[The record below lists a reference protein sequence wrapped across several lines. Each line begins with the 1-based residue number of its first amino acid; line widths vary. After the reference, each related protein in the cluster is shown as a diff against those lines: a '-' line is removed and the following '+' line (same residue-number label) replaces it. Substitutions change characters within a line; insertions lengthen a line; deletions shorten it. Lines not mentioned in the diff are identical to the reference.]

1 MLRYCVLLRVL
12 RLAEMAMFDFFS
24 SSYQHGLGEELHL
37 TSELLKLLLGKS
49 VSGNK
54 LIYLAT

>member
-1 MLRYCVLLRVL
+1 
-12 RLAEMAMFDFFS
+12 MAMFDFFS

-49 VSGNK
+49 ASGNK